1 VSAIVL
7 SAHGLTR
14 SFGERGEDAAT
25 PLRGVLDIELA
36 LHAGE
41 FVALLGASGAGKT
54 TLLRLLAGLDAPDR
68 GRIERP
74 GGTARRRRGDTSV
87 ALIFQR
93 PRLVGR
99 LPAIENVLAGRL
111 GHVSRL
117 RGLAKRFHAHDWRRA
132 FAALD
137 CVGLLDRAAERTDRL
152 SGGEQQRI
160 AIARALAQQPRVLLA
175 DEPVSS
181 LDPANAEL
189 VIDTLRALARSGLA
203 VLASLHQPQFAQ
215 RYADRVIGLADG
227 RIIGTHASAVLDHAL
242 LARWYCRPAPVV

>member
-1 VSAIVL
+1 VSAGNVL

-14 SFGERGEDAAT
+14 SFGAEHA
-25 PLRGVLDIELA
+25 RGVFEIDLA

-54 TLLRLLAGLDAPDR
+54 TLLRLLAGLDVPER
-68 GRIERP
+68 GSIERP
-74 GGTARRRRGDTSV
+74 GGGVRRHRGDTSV

-99 LPAIENVLAGRL
+99 LPAIDNVLGGRL

-117 RGLAKRFHAHDWRRA
+117 RGLARRFHAHDWRIA

-137 CVGLLDRAAERTDRL
+137 RVGLLDRAGERTDRL
-152 SGGEQQRI
+152 SGGEQQRV

-181 LDPANAEL
+181 LDPANATL
-189 VIDTLRALARSGLA
+189 VLDTLRTLANDGLA
-203 VLASLHQPQFAQ
+203 VLCSLHQPVFARQ
-215 RYADRVIGLADG
+215 YADRVIGLICG
-227 RIIGTHASAVLDHAL
+227 RLAGSHASAALDQWAL
-242 LARWYCRPAPVV
+242 AQLYRCESAAV

>member
-1 VSAIVL
+1 VSAGNVL

-14 SFGERGEDAAT
+14 SFGAERA
-25 PLRGVLDIELA
+25 RGVFDIDLA

-54 TLLRLLAGLDAPDR
+54 TLLRLLAGLDAPDC

-74 GGTARRRRGDTSV
+74 DGGVRRHRGDTTV

-99 LPAIENVLAGRL
+99 LAAIDNVLGGRL

-117 RGLAKRFHAHDWRRA
+117 RGLARRFHAHDWRIA

-137 CVGLLDRAAERTDRL
+137 RVGLLDRAGERTDRM

-181 LDPANAEL
+181 LDPANAAL
-189 VIDTLRALARSGLA
+189 VLETLRALAGDGMA
-203 VLASLHQPQFAQ
+203 VLCSLHQPQLAQ
-215 RYADRVIGLADG
+215 QFTDRMIALAHGRLAGTRATAAADEFFLSQLY
-227 RIIGTHASAVLDHAL
+227 RIAA
-242 LARWYCRPAPVV
+242 PAAQAA

>member
-1 VSAIVL
+1 VSAGNVL

-14 SFGERGEDAAT
+14 GFGVEHA
-25 PLRGVLDIELA
+25 RGVFDIDLA

-74 GGTARRRRGDTSV
+74 GGGVRRHRGDTSV

-99 LPAIENVLAGRL
+99 LSAIDNVLGGRL

-117 RGLAKRFHAHDWRRA
+117 RGLTRRLHARDWRIA

-137 CVGLLDRAAERTDRL
+137 RVGLLDRAGERTDRM

-181 LDPANAEL
+181 LDPANAAL
-189 VIDTLRALARSGLA
+189 VLDTLRALAGDGLA
-203 VLASLHQPQFAQ
+203 VLCSLHQPQLAQ
-215 RYADRVIGLADG
+215 QYADRMIGLIDG
-227 RIIGTHASAVLDHAL
+227 RIAGAHASDAVDDSVLERLYGRAL
-242 LARWYCRPAPVV
+242 TPA

>member
-1 VSAIVL
+1 MNAVVL
-7 SAHGLTR
+7 AAHGLTR
-14 SFGERGEDAAT
+14 SFGRRGEAAT
-25 PLRGVLDIELA
+25 TAPRGVFDIDLA

-41 FVALLGASGAGKT
+41 LVALLGASGAGKT

-74 GGTARRRRGDTSV
+74 NGGERRRRGDTSV

-99 LPAIENVLAGRL
+99 LPAIGNVLAGRL
-111 GHVSRL
+111 GHVSRW
-117 RGLAKRFHAHDWRRA
+117 RGLAKRFHAHDWRIA

-137 CVGLLDRAAERTDRL
+137 RVGLVDRADERTDKL

-160 AIARALAQQPRVLLA
+160 AIARALAQQARVLLA

-181 LDPANAEL
+181 LDPANATL
-189 VIDTLRALARSGLA
+189 VLDTLRALARDGIA

-215 RYADRVIGLADG
+215 QYADRVVGLADG
-227 RIIGTHASAVLDHAL
+227 RIAGTHASAALDDAL
-242 LARWYCRPAPVV
+242 LGRLYRAQPAV